1 MIYQDLTDQGA
12 ISQFVGESS
21 EILRRCLS
29 SFKILFINWLHLTR

>member
-21 EILRRCLS
+21 EIWSWCLS
-29 SFKILFINWLHLTR
+29 SFKILFINWRHLTK